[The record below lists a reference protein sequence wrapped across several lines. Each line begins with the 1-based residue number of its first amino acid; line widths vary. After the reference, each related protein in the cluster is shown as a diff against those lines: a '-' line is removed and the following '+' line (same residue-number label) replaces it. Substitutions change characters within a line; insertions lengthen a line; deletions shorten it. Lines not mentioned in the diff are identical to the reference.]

1 MRAGAC
7 RPRPPGSI
15 CFSVG
20 AHSLD
25 DDSPDSLNTQCP
37 SIDHRLTRCPPSGKG
52 WSASS
57 GSCRTPTRPIRSPW
71 RRRRPASF
79 SATSSGKPLHPSCRV
94 TLTPLLPFRDE
105 HRQEQPIIVH
115 TCGSAC
121 QELPVRHLGHLNPA
135 VFATCTGPDG
145 GLTTVNCA
153 AAQKHVS
160 TSDPD
165 VDFID
170 DSRRSSSSSL
180 KTHQLSSL
188 SR

>member
-1 MRAGAC
+1 MPVYWSQAN
-7 RPRPPGSI
+7 PM
-15 CFSVG
+15 
-20 AHSLD
+20 
-25 DDSPDSLNTQCP
+25 P
-37 SIDHRLTRCPPSGKG
+37 SIRKRVVSFIRQLSHSHSSNPKPVAPPPTCFIQRYLFGWDTLTWPFVSG
-52 WSASS
+52 
-57 GSCRTPTRPIRSPW
+57 
-71 RRRRPASF
+71 
-79 SATSSGKPLHPSCRV
+79 V
-94 TLTPLLPFRDE
+94 TLTPLLSFRDE
-105 HRQEQPIIVH
+105 HRQEQPVIVH

-180 KTHQLSSL
+180 KTHPLSSL
-188 SR
+188 SRWPWHLHTSCYSVIKF